1 MITALR
7 DTSSDPRGSLRFSLS
22 ARQVDKLVY
31 LVDIR
36 FDALVANGL
45 GVQPFA
51 IHR

>member
-1 MITALR
+1 MHCPLTHVEPASWISQVLLAT
-7 DTSSDPRGSLRFSLS
+7 
-22 ARQVDKLVY
+22 RQVDKLVY